1 MSCMLG
7 VVKMER
13 VRFFVVAASISVVCV
28 VSSVG
33 GEEVADTLSAC
44 DFPAI
49 YNFGD
54 SNSDTGGISAAFYP
68 MASPCGETFFHRP
81 AGRGCDGRLMID
93 FIAKH
98 LGLPYLSPYLDSLE
112 SNFRHGANFAT
123 GGATIIRYNE
133 SWFQNG
139 VSPFSLDIQIAQ
151 YQQLKSRTT
160 SLYNRAKKQ
169 PHRFPRVDD
178 FSKALYTF
186 DIGQNDVAAGIRKM
200 SDEQFQAQIPDIINQ
215 LATAIRNLYD
225 QGART
230 FWIHNTG
237 PIGCL
242 AVTLHYLHNPS
253 PDYVDRR
260 GCVKFQNDMARQFNR
275 ALKQKVFQLRKELP
289 LAAIT
294 HVNVFAAKYKLL
306 SNAKKHGYLDDH
318 GCVKG
323 QNDIAIEFNGQLKD
337 RVIKLRAELPQAAIT
352 YVDVYAAKYGLI
364 SNAKTEGFADPMKI
378 CCGYHVKYD
387 HVWCG
392 NKGMVNGSEVYG
404 PSCQTPSS
412 YISWDGIHYTQ
423 GANQWVANHILNGS
437 MSSNPPTPITQA
449 CHRS

>member
-1 MSCMLG
+1 
-7 VVKMER
+7 MER
-13 VRFFVVAASISVVCV
+13 VRLFVVVASILVMCV
-28 VSSVG
+28 ARSVG

-93 FIAKH
+93 FI
-98 LGLPYLSPYLDSLE
+98 D
-112 SNFRHGANFAT
+112 
-123 GGATIIRYNE
+123 
-133 SWFQNG
+133 G

-169 PHRFPRVDD
+169 PRRFPRVDD

-306 SNAKKHGYLDDH
+306 SNAKKHGFLD
-318 GCVKG
+318 
-323 QNDIAIEFNGQLKD
+323 
-337 RVIKLRAELPQAAIT
+337 
-352 YVDVYAAKYGLI
+352 
-364 SNAKTEGFADPMKI
+364 KTKI
-378 CCGYHVKYD
+378 CCGYHED
-387 HVWCG
+387 NNHVYCG
-392 NKGMVNGSEVYG
+392 NKGIINGTQVYAG
-404 PSCQTPSS
+404 SCEDPSL
-412 YISWDGIHYTQ
+412 YISWDGVHYTEAANHWI
-423 GANQWVANHILNGS
+423 ANQLISGS
-437 MSSNPPTPITQA
+437 FSDPPLPITIHA
-449 CHRS
+449 IGFNLCSSFHICNSFLAYKLTRN

>member
-1 MSCMLG
+1 MSCMFG

-13 VRFFVVAASISVVCV
+13 VRLFVVVASILVMCV
-28 VSSVG
+28 VRRVG

-178 FSKALYTF
+178 FSKALYIF

-275 ALKQKVFQLRKELP
+275 ALKQKVFQLRKELL

-306 SNAKKHGYLDDH
+306 SNAKKHGFLD
-318 GCVKG
+318 
-323 QNDIAIEFNGQLKD
+323 
-337 RVIKLRAELPQAAIT
+337 
-352 YVDVYAAKYGLI
+352 
-364 SNAKTEGFADPMKI
+364 KTRI
-378 CCGYHVKYD
+378 CCGYHEGSN
-387 HVWCG
+387 HVYCG
-392 NKGMVNGSEVYG
+392 NKGIINGTQVYAG
-404 PSCQTPSS
+404 SCEDPSL
-412 YISWDGIHYTQ
+412 YISWDGVHYTE
-423 GANQWVANHILNGS
+423 AANHWIADQLISGS
-437 MSSNPPTPITQA
+437 FSDPPLPITNS
-449 CHRS
+449 CHRLQPL